1 MKRKLRVGILLNDYM
16 IPAWSY
22 KMFQQINSSHYAEIV
37 LIVKNDSV
45 SENIRKSF
53 FERFLLNFS
62 SIIYSLYFKLDKK
75 LYSPKHN
82 AFYPKNI
89 KNIFDSN
96 IINVTPNKTKYRD
109 IINDEDIARI
119 EQENIDVF
127 IRSGFRI
134 LSGEILNVAKYG
146 LWSFHHADNAVN
158 RGGPP
163 GIWEML
169 ENMKETGVTLQICS
183 EDLDNGQILFKS
195 FSRTISTSLIL
206 NKNNFYWKAL
216 SFIPNKM
223 KELHELGED
232 KFYSNVDK
240 LNSDPIFYS
249 NPLYQ
254 QKNIGNTKMIFFL
267 LRKIYRDAGYV
278 ISKIIYLKQWIL
290 LFKISESNSMSKTFY
305 RFKKMVPPADRFW
318 ADPFVKEKDG
328 KFYIFIEELMYDAN
342 KGHISVITMDEKG
355 NVSEPVKV
363 LEKSYHLSYP
373 FLIEDDGDLYMIP
386 ETKQN
391 KTIELYKCIQ
401 FPHKWEYER
410 TLINN
415 IEAVD
420 TTVIVKSNKFWL
432 FTNIAVNKGASNLE
446 ELYIFS
452 ADTLHSDKWIS
463 HAKNPVVSDV
473 KKSRPA
479 GGLFAHNNNLYR
491 PSQNNTVTYGYGMK
505 INKVLI
511 LNEFDYVE
519 EEVSSILPNWD
530 TEIIATHTLNHDDK
544 LTVIDGLLKRR
555 RSFFQICKFIFSK
568 IRLRIYWFLSRK

>member
-1 MKRKLRVGILLNDYM
+1 MKSKLRVGILINDYM

-45 SENIRKSF
+45 SQNTRKSF

-75 LYSPKHN
+75 LYGPKHN

-169 ENMKETGVTLQICS
+169 ENNKETGVTLQICS

-223 KELHELGED
+223 RELYELGED

-254 QKNIGNTKMIFFL
+254 QKNIGNIKMIFFL
-267 LRKIYRDAGYV
+267 LRKIYKDTGNV

-290 LFKISESNSMSKTFY
+290 LFKISESNSISKTFY
-305 RFKKMVPPADRFW
+305 RFKKMIPPTDRFW

-401 FPHKWEYER
+401 FPYKWVYEK

-420 TTVIVKSNKFWL
+420 TTVIVKNNKFWL

-463 HAKNPVVSDV
+463 HVKNPVVSDV

-479 GGLFAHNNNLYR
+479 GGIFVHNNNLYR

-511 LNEFDYVE
+511 LNEFDYE
-519 EEVSSILPNWD
+519 EEVVSSIFPNWD

-555 RSFFQICKFIFSK
+555 RSFFQICRFIFSK

>member
-1 MKRKLRVGILLNDYM
+1 MKSKLRVGILINDYM

-45 SENIRKSF
+45 SQNTRKSF

-75 LYSPKHN
+75 LYGPKHN

-169 ENMKETGVTLQICS
+169 ENIKETGVTLQICS

-223 KELHELGED
+223 RELYELGED

-254 QKNIGNTKMIFFL
+254 QKNIGNIKMIFFL
-267 LRKIYRDAGYV
+267 LRKIYKDTGNV

-290 LFKISESNSMSKTFY
+290 LFKISESNSISKTFY
-305 RFKKMVPPADRFW
+305 RFKKMIPPTDRFW

-401 FPHKWEYER
+401 FPYKWVYEK

-420 TTVIVKSNKFWL
+420 TTVIVKNNKFWL

-463 HAKNPVVSDV
+463 HVKNPVVSDV

-479 GGLFAHNNNLYR
+479 GGIFVHNNNLYR

-511 LNEFDYVE
+511 LNEFDYE
-519 EEVSSILPNWD
+519 EEVVSSIFPNWD

-555 RSFFQICKFIFSK
+555 RSFFQICRFIFSK
-568 IRLRIYWFLSRK
+568 IRLRIFWFLSRK

>member
-1 MKRKLRVGILLNDYM
+1 
-16 IPAWSY
+16 
-22 KMFQQINSSHYAEIV
+22 
-37 LIVKNDSV
+37 
-45 SENIRKSF
+45 
-53 FERFLLNFS
+53 
-62 SIIYSLYFKLDKK
+62 
-75 LYSPKHN
+75 
-82 AFYPKNI
+82 
-89 KNIFDSN
+89 
-96 IINVTPNKTKYRD
+96 
-109 IINDEDIARI
+109 
-119 EQENIDVF
+119 
-127 IRSGFRI
+127 
-134 LSGEILNVAKYG
+134 
-146 LWSFHHADNAVN
+146 
-158 RGGPP
+158 
-163 GIWEML
+163 
-169 ENMKETGVTLQICS
+169 
-183 EDLDNGQILFKS
+183 
-195 FSRTISTSLIL
+195 
-206 NKNNFYWKAL
+206 
-216 SFIPNKM
+216 
-223 KELHELGED
+223 
-232 KFYSNVDK
+232 
-240 LNSDPIFYS
+240 
-249 NPLYQ
+249 
-254 QKNIGNTKMIFFL
+254 
-267 LRKIYRDAGYV
+267 
-278 ISKIIYLKQWIL
+278 
-290 LFKISESNSMSKTFY
+290 
-305 RFKKMVPPADRFW
+305 
-318 ADPFVKEKDG
+318 
-328 KFYIFIEELMYDAN
+328 
-342 KGHISVITMDEKG
+342 VITMDEKG

-401 FPHKWEYER
+401 FPDKWEYER
-410 TLINN
+410 TLITN

>member
-452 ADTLHSDKWIS
+452 ADTLYSDKWIS